1 MFNIIGA
8 GNMGLAVAGAL
19 FELGKK
25 VRIIDIDEDKL
36 QRLQSGIWR
45 PEGRD
50 FWTKIPV
57 STKVPEDGWNLI
69 CVQTPVTN
77 SVCDY
82 TSLKSTLG
90 HPKTVIMSTIFPDA
104 PFLEYDI
111 LHPVF
116 LREGTGID
124 DYKNPGKVILG
135 GEASLC
141 REFWEQTGILC
152 TPTIVDVETAKWAK
166 VIHNSFM
173 CMKICF
179 SNAWGDVIG
188 NKSWD
193 ALSAALTENSNG
205 RLLSL
210 SHMRPGKPFD
220 GPCLPKDAS
229 VMKQYGGF
237 LKSAW
242 DYNRSKI
249 EDVFNFLN
257 DAKKPGLAGLAF
269 RPGSD
274 EIRDSIGLELME
286 RIPKLVAWDPDLDVD
301 RWDIISRGSHSVLA
315 LKNRIVSSLESC
327 DRVLINRKGVN
338 VNCETINFY
347 GE

>member
-19 FELGKK
+19 YELGKE
-25 VRIIDIDEDKL
+25 VRIIDVDTDKL
-36 QRLQSGIWR
+36 ERLKTGTWH
-45 PEGRD
+45 PEGRT
-50 FWTKIPV
+50 FWNKIPVATKIPD
-57 STKVPEDGWNLI
+57 DGWNLI
-69 CVQTPVTN
+69 CVQTPVTD

-82 TSLKSTLG
+82 RALKSTLG
-90 HPKTVIMSTIFPDA
+90 HPNTVVMSTIFPDA
-104 PFLEYDI
+104 PSFEFDI

-124 DYKNPGKVILG
+124 DYKNPGKAVLG
-135 GEASLC
+135 GKESTC
-141 REFWEQTGILC
+141 REFWEQTGIQC
-152 TPTIVDVETAKWAK
+152 NPTIVDVETAKWAK
-166 VIHNSFM
+166 LIHNSFM

-188 NKSWD
+188 EKSWD
-193 ALSAALTENSNG
+193 ALSSALTENSNG
-205 RLLSL
+205 RLLTL

-242 DYNRSKI
+242 DYNRDKI
-249 EDVFNFLN
+249 EKVFNWLN
-257 DAKKPGLAGLAF
+257 EAKKPGLAGLAF

-274 EIRDSIGLELME
+274 EIRDSIGLELMN
-286 RIPKLVAWDPDLDVD
+286 RIPKLVAWDPDLNVD
-301 RWDIISRGSHSVLA
+301 KWDILARGSNQVLS
-315 LKNRIVSSLESC
+315 LKNRIVSSLDSC
-327 DRVLINRKGVN
+327 DRVLINRVGVN
-338 VNCETINFY
+338 LDCETISFY
-347 GE
+347 